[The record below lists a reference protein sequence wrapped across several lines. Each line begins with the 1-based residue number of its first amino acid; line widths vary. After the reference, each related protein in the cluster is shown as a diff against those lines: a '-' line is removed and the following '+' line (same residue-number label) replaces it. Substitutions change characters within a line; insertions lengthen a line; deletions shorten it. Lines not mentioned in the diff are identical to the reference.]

1 MMSPLLALQAATT
14 SSAESTSGMV
24 ALVGGLIGI
33 YAARRRYGKASFRDL
48 STLAII
54 AGAGFGTLLLGLL
67 PLAGALASQG
77 VSTGYSFSY
86 WIGTGIGG
94 ALFIGGPAAL
104 IARFLGPRKPSDT
117 GHPPQ

>member
-1 MMSPLLALQAATT
+1 MSPLLALQAATT

-48 STLAII
+48 SALAII
-54 AGAGFGTLLLGLL
+54 AGAGFGTLLLALF
-67 PLAGALASQG
+67 PLVAALRSQD
-77 VSTGYSFSY
+77 STGYSFSY
-86 WIGTGIGG
+86 WVGTGIGG

-104 IARFLGPRKPSDT
+104 IARFLGPRKPSNA

>member
-1 MMSPLLALQAATT
+1 MMSTLLPLQAATT
-14 SSAESTSGMV
+14 SSADTSGMV
-24 ALVGGLIGI
+24 GLVGGLIGI

-48 STLAII
+48 SALAII
-54 AGAGFGTLLLGLL
+54 AGAGFGTLLLALF
-67 PLAGALASQG
+67 PLVAALRSQD

-86 WIGTGIGG
+86 WVGTGIGG

-104 IARFLGPRKPSDT
+104 IARFLGPRKPSNA